1 MWLDNTYIGWLVI
14 LVLELIFLIPFTF
27 YCMERKS
34 FFNLHF
40 KNSVIKFLIISAL
53 LSPIILYISNFKNYS
68 LSKEPADWGT
78 FGDYIG
84 GIYSVVLAVVLVYVT
99 YTINRKN
106 DELKEC
112 KRAIKEIYTMISKI
126 DSQNIDINYIHKI
139 IRCIDSNSLHLSN
152 DISSKII
159 NEIDYYICVAGD
171 INMIDLKRERQIKD
185 LIKRYYNGY

>member
-1 MWLDNTYIGWLVI
+1 MSADVT
-14 LVLELIFLIPFTF
+14 VL
-27 YCMERKS
+27 
-34 FFNLHF
+34 
-40 KNSVIKFLIISAL
+40 IS

-112 KRAIKEIYTMISKI
+112 I
-126 DSQNIDINYIHKI
+126 DMPA
-139 IRCIDSNSLHLSN
+139 NS
-152 DISSKII
+152 
-159 NEIDYYICVAGD
+159 VG
-171 INMIDLKRERQIKD
+171 LKQF
-185 LIKRYYNGY
+185 